1 MLGGAVTLRRADG
14 ALLAATAPPYP
25 AHLYA
30 AVARGAW
37 DAAVRLCRHVKD
49 AACWAA
55 LACMAIQARELNT
68 VEIAL
73 AAIDAVDKVQY
84 VAHLGA
90 LDDVGRRAELALF
103 CRRPEEALAL
113 LLSSGKIYR

>member
-1 MLGGAVTLRRADG
+1 M
-14 ALLAATAPPYP
+14 
-25 AHLYA
+25 
-30 AVARGAW
+30 
-37 DAAVRLCRHVKD
+37 
-49 AACWAA
+49 
-55 LACMAIQARELNT
+55 
-68 VEIAL
+68 EIAL